1 MIPDW
6 EKNNVFV
13 SALLEKWYKQE
24 FQAISHHLFTHS
36 NDVRLIEQTRD
47 IWARDYMPIQVTEN
61 KYIQFRYEPRYLKGL
76 KKYQTT
82 PAEIKLLYEY
92 NIKTSNI
99 NLDGG
104 NVVCSSDKVILTE
117 RVYQENKSLS
127 ESQIHTELEILFEAE
142 VFFVPDIESDMT
154 GHVDGHLRFIDDNT
168 IIVNQLKDEDQDW
181 VKGFERMIKKSNLNV
196 VEMPWYIDEKDKGKK
211 SAIGS
216 YLNYLQI
223 KDLILFPIFQENLE
237 IDQMCLSSIKKILPN
252 LKVEPVNINKI
263 GKEGGLMNCI
273 TWSQIK

>member
-13 SALLEKWYKQE
+13 SALLEKWYKRE
-24 FQAISHHLFTHS
+24 FQAISHHLSTNS

-82 PAEIKLLYEY
+82 PAEIKLLHEY

-127 ESQIHTELEILFEAE
+127 ESEIHTELEILFEAE

-154 GHVDGHLRFIDDNT
+154 GHVDGHLRFINDNT
-168 IIVNQLKDEDQDW
+168 IIVNQLKDEDKDW
-181 VKGFERMIKKSNLNV
+181 VKGFERMIQKSNLNV
-196 VEMPWYIDEKDKGKK
+196 VEMPWYIDKKDKGKK

-223 KDLILFPIFQENLE
+223 KGLILFPIFQEGIE
-237 IDQMCLSSIKKILPN
+237 IDQKCLSIIKKTLPN

-273 TWSQIK
+273 TWASL